1 MTDITDQDR
10 RQLREDAKAVI
21 NKTAMRSSAAVSIA
35 RYILATVDAPVLT
48 LAEELRDVADNYGM
62 SSRAADRLHD
72 IADRMEHD
80 LAEARAEVER
90 ERDLGVALAHER
102 DEARAEAERLNA
114 QNAWPKTTPSGH
126 TYDAPTTYK
135 ELRHQCANA
144 AQAASEGW
152 DDAECPPEPTWEM
165 VGLATAEVERL
176 TAERDTEGPDDN
188 DWLAGMKEAARYAIN
203 ATRPDPAEVK
213 PGEAWIVECHGE
225 CRTAVKD
232 RDDDE
237 PWNTSTAVGLFFPE
251 DNEAITLVSRLVP
264 APRTITN
271 HDDLDRAKRDTIIRD
286 ARGVVCSRDC
296 MGHAW
301 TTFTS
306 LADQR
311 PHIALPATVLW
322 EPEA

>member
-1 MTDITDQDR
+1 MTDITDHDR

-35 RYILATVDAPVLT
+35 QYVLSTVEAPAPTIAERLRYRADLLDNGDPDGDTPQALRDLATDA
-48 LAEELRDVADNYGM
+48 AQ
-62 SSRAADRLHD
+62 
-72 IADRMEHD
+72 MERD

-102 DEARAEAERLNA
+102 DDAR
-114 QNAWPKTTPSGH
+114 
-126 TYDAPTTYK
+126 
-135 ELRHQCANA
+135 
-144 AQAASEGW
+144 
-152 DDAECPPEPTWEM
+152 
-165 VGLATAEVERL
+165 AEVERL

-203 ATRPDPAEVK
+203 ATRPNPADVPPAE
-213 PGEAWIVECHGE
+213 AWLVEVNGDK
-225 CRTAVKD
+225 RTAVKD
-232 RDDDE
+232 SDADI
-237 PWNTSTAVGLFFPE
+237 PWNTVNTNGVFHAE
-251 DNEAITLVSRLVP
+251 YNENVTLITRLAPVTRLAP
-264 APRTITN
+264 APRIITN

-286 ARGVVCSRDC
+286 ARGVVCSRDS

-301 TTFTS
+301 STFTN